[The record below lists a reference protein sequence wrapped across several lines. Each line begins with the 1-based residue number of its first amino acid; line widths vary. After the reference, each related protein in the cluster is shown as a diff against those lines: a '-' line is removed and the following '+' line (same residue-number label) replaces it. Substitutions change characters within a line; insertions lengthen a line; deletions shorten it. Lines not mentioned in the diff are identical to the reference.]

1 MTAKAFLEVSKGVR
15 SELDELLETHAEIEQ
30 ALRGGGGAVD
40 GVGEAEEDQALLDEL
55 AGLGEDNTVSDS
67 SIIGAAA
74 VGAAAVGAAAVDT
87 VAVGTVTVGSSAVGA
102 AESVAAK
109 AVGETVAKTVGKAV
123 GTTVA
128 VRAVL
133 GQMEGKAEGT
143 AEGKAEGNAAGETE
157 GEAVEK
163 AVKEEGGGKAV
174 VPLLEPSSVAVEVE
188 PAVVASVNGDSEE
201 GAETTEEKD
210 TKNVAG
216 RIVAGKRATQKEK
229 QKEKRVL
236 VAS

>member
-15 SELDELLETHAEIEQ
+15 GELDELLETHAEIEQ

-67 SIIGAAA
+67 SII
-74 VGAAAVGAAAVDT
+74 GAAAVGAAAVDT

-174 VPLLEPSSVAVEVE
+174 VPLLESSSVAVEVE

-201 GAETTEEKD
+201 AAETTEEKD

>member
-1 MTAKAFLEVSKGVR
+1 M
-15 SELDELLETHAEIEQ
+15 
-30 ALRGGGGAVD
+30 
-40 GVGEAEEDQALLDEL
+40 
-55 AGLGEDNTVSDS
+55 
-67 SIIGAAA
+67 
-74 VGAAAVGAAAVDT
+74 GAAAVDT

-174 VPLLEPSSVAVEVE
+174 VPLLEPSSVAVEAE

-201 GAETTEEKD
+201 AAETTEEKD

>member
-15 SELDELLETHAEIEQ
+15 GELDELLETHAEIEQ

-74 VGAAAVGAAAVDT
+74 VGAAAVD
-87 VAVGTVTVGSSAVGA
+87 TVTVGSSAVGA

-143 AEGKAEGNAAGETE
+143 AEGKAEGKAAEKTE

-174 VPLLEPSSVAVEVE
+174 VPLLESSSVAVEVE

-201 GAETTEEKD
+201 AAETTEEKD